1 MLPIPQRLKFY
12 SILFCNSVLSAI
24 YIFFK
29 TDCKRSG
36 ALVNTYGNGF
46 PRILLNRSLAI
57 RWSLWGYNSL

>member
-1 MLPIPQRLKFY
+1 MLPILQRLKFY
-12 SILFCNSVLSAI
+12 SILFCNSVLSTL
-24 YIFFK
+24 K
-29 TDCKRSG
+29 KKPDCKRSG